1 MNQNPHKL
9 LVVFV
14 VVYSS
19 IASANWWGTS
29 PLNQGSDR
37 IRLADS
43 AECTSSNTP
52 NKRLEIG
59 NTETEDGVKDT
70 YVKFTYEFGSDTKK
84 LDCNAMYNLQVKRQ
98 QLDLERLR
106 VEVEVLQLQKQKL
119 IKSSS
124 INKFNIK
131 EEW

>member
-1 MNQNPHKL
+1 
-9 LVVFV
+9 
-14 VVYSS
+14 
-19 IASANWWGTS
+19 
-29 PLNQGSDR
+29 
-37 IRLADS
+37 
-43 AECTSSNTP
+43 
-52 NKRLEIG
+52 
-59 NTETEDGVKDT
+59 
-70 YVKFTYEFGSDTKK
+70 
-84 LDCNAMYNLQVKRQ
+84 MYNLQVERQ